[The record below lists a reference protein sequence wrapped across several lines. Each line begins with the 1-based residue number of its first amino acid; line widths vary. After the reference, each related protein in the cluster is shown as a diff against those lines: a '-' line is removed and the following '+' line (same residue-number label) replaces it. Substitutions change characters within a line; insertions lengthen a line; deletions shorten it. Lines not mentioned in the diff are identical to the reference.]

1 MVLRTAIP
9 ACALVLVALALH
21 PGPARGAGSA
31 SAKETSPADLHIKFS
46 SPRPQT
52 PQCEQRG
59 KELVETLSKSLE
71 EYKDYKAAEAAGYSG
86 YYTGSELPMY
96 HFASKWRAF
105 KELVRFDPAQPT
117 VLLYK
122 KSGGNYQLIGA
133 MYYAPG
139 SYSEDRLDGR
149 VPLCL
154 ARWHRQVN
162 VCLPPSGAE
171 DSSDP
176 RFGSDGTIAT
186 QAQCTKA
193 GGKWYPEVHGWM
205 VEVYPFEN
213 DPKKI
218 WGYRPG

>member
-1 MVLRTAIP
+1 
-9 ACALVLVALALH
+9 
-21 PGPARGAGSA
+21 
-31 SAKETSPADLHIKFS
+31 
-46 SPRPQT
+46 
-52 PQCEQRG
+52 
-59 KELVETLSKSLE
+59 
-71 EYKDYKAAEAAGYSG
+71 
-86 YYTGSELPMY
+86 MY

-105 KELVRFDPAQPT
+105 KELVRFDADQPT
-117 VLLYK
+117 ALLYK
-122 KSGGNYQLIGA
+122 KKDDDYELIGV

-139 SYSEDRLDGR
+139 RYSEDQLDRR

-162 VCLPPSGAE
+162 VCLPPGGAE

-186 QAQCTKA
+186 EAECKQA
-193 GGKWYPEVHGWM
+193 GGSWNPEIHGWM

-218 WGYRPG
+218 WSYRPG

>member
-1 MVLRTAIP
+1 MIVRTIALSL
-9 ACALVLVALALH
+9 ACWFVLALPTSLIGADATAPSATKTDPH
-21 PGPARGAGSA
+21 LKFTALRPKTPDCVKRG
-31 SAKETSPADLHIKFS
+31 
-46 SPRPQT
+46 Q
-52 PQCEQRG
+52 
-59 KELVETLSKSLE
+59 ELLDTLRKSLE
-71 EYKDYKAAEAAGYSG
+71 QYKDSKAAEKAGYAG
-86 YYTGSELPMY
+86 FYTNTNLPMY

-105 KELVRFDPAQPT
+105 KETMRFDPSQPT
-117 VLLYK
+117 ALLYK
-122 KSGGNYQLIGA
+122 KAAGGYQLIGV
-133 MYYAPG
+133 MFYAPARF
-139 SYSEDRLDGR
+139 SEQQLDQR

-186 QAQCTKA
+186 EQQCKEA

-205 VEVYPFEN
+205 VEVYPFDKSPAE
-213 DPKKI
+213 I